1 MKLFLVYRPTV
12 LASVS
17 PYRLLAEHGQ
27 EIAWANA
34 FLDAQRIRQLSLRS
48 LRAYAFDLLHF
59 ARWWSQPP
67 LPLPLSEIDE
77 ASLVDYVRYQLDQ
90 QPQPAPAT
98 VNRRLTVINCV
109 YRFHYG
115 REISPGQT
123 HFQRT
128 YTQRPPLGYGRPRRG
143 VVRGLRLKQPRRVV
157 VPLAAEQV
165 AQFWRSFRT
174 FRDLALV
181 GLMLLDGLR
190 SCEVLA
196 LQLDDLQLPDAQ
208 MRVLGKGNK
217 TRVLPLP
224 PEIREVLE
232 KYLRLE
238 RPLTNSGSLFVS
250 LKGRQRGRTMTPAG
264 LRSLFRHHRRRS
276 QVPLANAHRF
286 RHTFGADM
294 VRSGISLP
302 ALQHLMGHAQIHT
315 TMLYVQLAPQD
326 VWREYACA
334 VEKRTRLGSSQVL

>member
-12 LASVS
+12 LASAS
-17 PYRLLAEHGQ
+17 PYRLLDEHGQ

-59 ARWWSQPP
+59 ARWWSQPL
-67 LPLPLSEIDE
+67 LPVPLSEIQE
-77 ASLVDYVRYQLDQ
+77 ATLLDYVRYQLDQ
-90 QPQPAPAT
+90 EPPPAPTT
-98 VNRRLTVINCV
+98 VNRRLTVVHCV

-115 REISPGQT
+115 REIAPGQT

-128 YTQRPPLGYGRPRRG
+128 YMQRPPLGYGRPRRG
-143 VVRGLRLKQPRRVV
+143 VVRGLRLKQPKRVV
-157 VPLAAEQV
+157 VPLSAEQV
-165 AQFWRSFRT
+165 AKFWRSFRT

-196 LQLDDLQLPDAQ
+196 LQLADLQLADAQ
-208 MRVLGKGNK
+208 MRVHGKGNRQ
-217 TRVLPLP
+217 RVMPLP
-224 PEIREVLE
+224 EEIRAVLE
-232 KYLRLE
+232 KYLDLE
-238 RPLTNSGSLFVS
+238 RPQTNSSSLFVC
-250 LKGRQRGRTMTPAG
+250 LKGRHRGLPLTPAG
-264 LRSLFRHHRRRS
+264 LRTLFRHHRLS
-276 QVPLANAHRF
+276 TQIPEANPHRF

-294 VRSGISLP
+294 VRDGISLP

-326 VWREYACA
+326 VWREYRRAI
-334 VEKRTRLGSSQVL
+334 EKRTKLDSSQN

>member
-17 PYRLLAEHGQ
+17 PYRLLDEHGQ

-59 ARWWSQPP
+59 ARWWTQRL

-77 ASLVDYVRYQLDQ
+77 ATLLDYVRYQLDQ
-90 QPQPAPAT
+90 EPPPAPPT
-98 VNRRLTVINCV
+98 VNRRLTVVRCL

-115 REISPGQT
+115 SEISPGQT
-123 HFQRT
+123 HFQST
-128 YTQRPPLGYGRPRRG
+128 YTQRPPLGYGRPRRS
-143 VVRGLRLKQPRRVV
+143 VVRGLRLRQPRRVV
-157 VPLAAEQV
+157 VPLSAEQV
-165 AQFWRSFRT
+165 AQFWHSFRT
-174 FRDLALV
+174 FRDLTLV

-196 LQLDDLQLPDAQ
+196 LPLADLQLADAQ

-217 TRVLPLP
+217 QRIMPLP
-224 PEIREVLE
+224 EEIRGVLE
-232 KYLRLE
+232 KYLDLE
-238 RPLTNSGSLFVS
+238 RPLTNSASLFVC
-250 LKGRQRGRTMTPAG
+250 LQGRHRGLPLTPAG
-264 LRSLFRHHRRRS
+264 LRTLFRHHR
-276 QVPLANAHRF
+276 LATQIPQANPHRF

-294 VRSGISLP
+294 VRDGISLP

-326 VWREYACA
+326 VWREYRCA
-334 VEKRTRLGSSQVL
+334 IEKPTKLDSAQN